1 MRNSYQ
7 DMEYIMIAAVYTE
20 LHTVCTSTEY
30 IYKTYGLTIRVPQ
43 PFCDTAHISIP
54 RYMYSSASIC
64 LILQNCLPAPQR
76 PQRAPILLV

>member
-54 RYMYSSASIC
+54 RYMYSYALSHVLC
-64 LILQNCLPAPQR
+64 MRILP
-76 PQRAPILLV
+76 RA